1 MLEIF
6 QQFPDFFF
14 FPNSLTTSSPSIVG
28 YFGAQSLKQ
37 KESTGKIENETSISI
52 PHGPFTC

>member
-14 FPNSLTTSSPSIVG
+14 FLNRLTTSSPSIVG
-28 YFGAQSLKQ
+28 YFGA
-37 KESTGKIENETSISI
+37 EIGENMER
-52 PHGPFTC
+52 